1 MAFILWKMKDEENST
16 IYHTLVIPLLTP
28 NYLHLQLYPKLIL
41 EESQVS
47 RLIIDAYKKHVI
59 VPTLH
64 DMRQAVGVLTDIR
77 TKEEFFTFRGFELN
91 SSSIVLDC
99 MRKAVTFPTFYC
111 LLNLDFIFSK
121 KS

>member
-16 IYHTLVIPLLTP
+16 IYHTLVIRLLTP
-28 NYLHLQLYPKLIL
+28 NYLHLQLYPKVILL
-41 EESQVS
+41 EESQVR

-99 MRKAVTFPTFYC
+99 MRKAVSYFLLLVEFRFYF
-111 LLNLDFIFSK
+111 L
-121 KS
+121 